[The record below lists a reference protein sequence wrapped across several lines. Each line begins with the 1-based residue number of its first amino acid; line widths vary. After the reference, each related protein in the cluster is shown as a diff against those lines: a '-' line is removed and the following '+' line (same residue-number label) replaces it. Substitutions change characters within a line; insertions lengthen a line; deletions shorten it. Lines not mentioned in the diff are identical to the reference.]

1 MGSSPRDS
9 PGGTIARDDRW
20 ARDLEARHTS
30 SMPVGPD
37 AAEPRRRVVARV
49 VTGGQSGVDRAATD
63 VAIAHGVPYGGW
75 VPIGGWAEDL
85 VEPPGLLARYPEFQV
100 ATTADPAD
108 RTARNVAGADATL
121 VLVLSDGPSPGTVL
135 TQRCAS
141 ALGVPWAVVDLESP
155 GCDARLGAL
164 LASLAPRSTLNVA
177 GPRESEQP
185 GVYAAARSF
194 LEAHL
199 APRFC
204 R

>member
-1 MGSSPRDS
+1 MPAR
-9 PGGTIARDDRW
+9 PG
-20 ARDLEARHTS
+20 
-30 SMPVGPD
+30 
-37 AAEPRRRVVARV
+37 AADGRRRVVARV

-85 VEPPGLLARYPEFQV
+85 EVPPGLLATYPEFEV
-100 ATTADPAD
+100 TTTTDPAD
-108 RTARNVAGADATL
+108 RTARNVGGADATL
-121 VLVLSDGPSPGTVL
+121 VLVLSDAPSPGTVL
-135 TQRCAS
+135 TQRCAE
-141 ALGVPWAVVDLESP
+141 ALVVPWAIVDLASP
-155 GCDARLGAL
+155 TCEARLGEL

-185 GVYAAARSF
+185 GVYDAARSF

-199 APRFC
+199 APRFD

>member
-1 MGSSPRDS
+1 
-9 PGGTIARDDRW
+9 
-20 ARDLEARHTS
+20 
-30 SMPVGPD
+30 MPAGPD
-37 AAEPRRRVVARV
+37 TADPRRRVVARV

-85 VEPPGLLARYPEFQV
+85 VVPPGLLARYPEFQV
-100 ATTADPAD
+100 TTSADPAD

-121 VLVLSDGPSPGTVL
+121 ILVLSDGPSPGTL
-135 TQRCAS
+135 RTQRCAA
-141 ALGVPWAVVDLESP
+141 ALGVPWAMVDLASP
-155 GCDARLGAL
+155 GCGARLGPL
-164 LASLAPRSTLNVA
+164 LDSLAPRSALNVA

-185 GVYAAARSF
+185 GVYAAARTF

-199 APRFC
+199 APRFW